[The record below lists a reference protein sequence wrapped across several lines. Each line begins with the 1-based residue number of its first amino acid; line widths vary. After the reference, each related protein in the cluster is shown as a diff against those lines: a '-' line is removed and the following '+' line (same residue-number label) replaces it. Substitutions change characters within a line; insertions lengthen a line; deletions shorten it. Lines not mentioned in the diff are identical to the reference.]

1 MKAIPV
7 TAENPTAQERSA
19 QITLGGQEY
28 ELILSTLAT
37 KQIARRYGG
46 LENLGEKL
54 SNTEHFE
61 DALDEIIYL
70 ITLLANQSVMIHNL
84 WNPDDKRPLLTE
96 EMVELLSTPYDLT
109 EYKNAIVA
117 ALYKGTKRYVQSEEP
132 ETKNAQAAE

>member
-1 MKAIPV
+1 MNAIPV
-7 TAENPTAQERSA
+7 NAENPTVEERSA
-19 QITLGGQEY
+19 EITLGGQTY
-28 ELILSTLAT
+28 ELVLTTLAT
-37 KQIARRYGG
+37 KLIARRYGG

-84 WNPDDKRPLLTE
+84 WHPDDKRDLLTE
-96 EMVELLSTPYDLT
+96 ETVELLSTPYDLS

-117 ALYKGTKRYVQSEEP
+117 ALYKGTKRYVQSEE
-132 ETKNAQAAE
+132 TDVKNAETAG

>member
-7 TAENPTAQERSA
+7 NAENPTVEERSA
-19 QITLGGQEY
+19 NITLGGQEY
-28 ELILSTLAT
+28 ELVLSTLAT
-37 KQIARRYGG
+37 KRIARRYGG

-61 DALDEIIYL
+61 DALDEIVYL

-84 WNPDDKRPLLTE
+84 WHPDDKRELLTE
-96 EMVELLSTPYDLT
+96 EAVELLSTPYDLA

>member
-84 WNPDDKRPLLTE
+84 WHPDEKRPLLTE

>member
-7 TAENPTAQERSA
+7 TADNLTVEERSA
-19 QITLGGQEY
+19 LITLGGQEY
-28 ELILSTLAT
+28 ELVLSTLAT

-61 DALDEIIYL
+61 DALDEIVYL

-84 WNPDDKRPLLTE
+84 WHPDDKRELLTE
-96 EMVELLSTPYDLT
+96 EAVELLSTPYDLA

-117 ALYKGTKRYVQSEEP
+117 ALYKGTKRYVQSEESDA
-132 ETKNAQAAE
+132 KNAPAAE